1 MEHISS
7 VSRYP
12 VTFGSM
18 EELIEADNPVRFP
31 NAFAEKWKPKYAK
44 T

>member
-31 NAFAEKWKPKYAK
+31 DALAVKWKPKYTKA
-44 T
+44 